1 MKYAIDNKNIND
13 CYNEFNNL
21 LVTLTNKHLKA
32 TTVKQNKYKHKKCK
46 WMTNGI
52 LKNLSGIEKYYVQNL
67 NLQIKMIIN
76 T

>member
-32 TTVKQNKYKHKKCK
+32 TTVKHNKYKHIYDVKK
-46 WMTNGI
+46 TYLHI
-52 LKNLSGIEKYYVQNL
+52 F
-67 NLQIKMIIN
+67 
-76 T
+76 